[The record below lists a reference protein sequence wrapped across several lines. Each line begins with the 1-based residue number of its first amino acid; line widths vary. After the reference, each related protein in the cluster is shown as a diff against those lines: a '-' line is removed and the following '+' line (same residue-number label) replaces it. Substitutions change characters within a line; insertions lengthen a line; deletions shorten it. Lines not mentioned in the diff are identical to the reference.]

1 MFRSKFVIW
10 VPPPPVFFAKS
21 AQAIENDAVDDFLD
35 EARVRKGLKTK
46 RRSFGSFVKSAEL
59 IEDKG
64 FRFSPAGKTWPGPG
78 GHSVEVG
85 ATQIVRNFARIIGYY
100 TMPVNCYYL

>member
-1 MFRSKFVIW
+1 
-10 VPPPPVFFAKS
+10 VFFAKS

-64 FRFSPAGKTWPGPG
+64 FRFSPAGKAWPGPS
-78 GHSVEVG
+78 GHCVGAG
-85 ATQIVRNFARIIGYY
+85 ATQIVRNFAQIIPYY
-100 TMPVNCYYL
+100 SMPVNRDYL